1 MWDVSL
7 NQNSHCLS
15 PYICKWLTLAYFHFP
30 NIFVTLPIIT
40 VPPHMVYIIFLPKS
54 KGTGGGNHSATEASL
69 LREGRRCSQAIAIPF
84 HSLFCFMGVK
94 KQGKDKSSINRQKQI
109 KTSPHVPDKYLS
121 ICLSIANGSTL
132 EPFGSFYSLK
142 RIH

>member
-7 NQNSHCLS
+7 NQNLHCLS

-40 VPPHMVYIIFLPKS
+40 VPPHMVYIIFPPKI
-54 KGTGGGNHSATEASL
+54 KGDRGWKPLCHRSFSSQRRKTVFPSNCNSFSFSL
-69 LREGRRCSQAIAIPF
+69 LLHG
-84 HSLFCFMGVK
+84 GK
-94 KQGKDKSSINRQKQI
+94 KSKDKSSINRQKQI
-109 KTSPHVPDKYLS
+109 KTSPHVPDKYFHF
-121 ICLSIANGSTL
+121 SIANGSTL

-142 RIH
+142 RIHC